1 MKIKSIIYY
10 EKKITAVNNIDNE
23 ILNKYSQFPVGSI
36 TKIITIICI
45 LILQQENKLNV
56 NDKLNK
62 YLDEN
67 NISHIKIIDI
77 MNHRAGFV
85 RNINLKIYKMFESA
99 TEIYNYYVIKN
110 KVKLIKHKY
119 GDYNYSNIGYI
130 ILGVII
136 EKITNIKYTDF
147 VIKNILRPLKMN
159 HSGFNKT
166 NITLYNIK
174 QKKLST
180 NEKNM
185 RYVSSSAGML
195 ISCIADLI
203 KLSNFHTLLTKKTLE
218 YFNKKQLLYIVNK
231 KNGSHYIKHNGE
243 ITGGHT
249 ILSFEYDMKW
259 NIKNILL
266 VLETIF

>member
-1 MKIKSIIYY
+1 MKFKSIIYY
-10 EKKITAVNNIDNE
+10 DNKISAINNIDNE
-23 ILNKYSQFPVGSI
+23 IINKYSQFPVGSI

-45 LILQQENKLNV
+45 FILQQKNKLNI

-77 MNHRAGFV
+77 INHRAGFV
-85 RNINLKIYKMFESA
+85 KNINLKIFKKFESA
-99 TEIYNYYVIKN
+99 TDIYNYYVIKN
-110 KVKLIKHKY
+110 KVNLIKHRY

-136 EKITNIKYTDF
+136 EIITNIKYTDF
-147 VIKNILRPLKMN
+147 VIKNILKPLKMN

-185 RYVSSSAGML
+185 RYLSSSSGML

-203 KLSNFHTLLTKKTLE
+203 KLSNFHKLLTKNTLE

-231 KNGSHYIKHNGE
+231 KNGYLNIEHNGE

-249 ILSFEYDMKW
+249 VLSFEYDMKW
-259 NIKNILL
+259 NIKKILL
-266 VLETIF
+266 VLKTIF